1 MFKYESENWHMLED
15 GLEAIV
21 VQDGR
26 RFIATYDDSSG
37 HFFGHTALDGIETEK
52 YYQEFP
58 GRMYGVTH
66 FAPLK

>member
-1 MFKYESENWHMLED
+1 MFKYERKNWNMLED

-26 RFIATYDDSSG
+26 RFVATYDDSSG
-37 HFFGHTALDGIETEK
+37 YFFGHTALDGIETEK

-58 GRMYGVTH
+58 GKMYGVTH
-66 FAPLK
+66 FSPLK